1 MAFNLQ
7 TESGKPLHGFS
18 NGNDK
23 DALDVWVS
31 GRFLGSTTVLTL
43 SGTAATA
50 AASALTSANGDPVQ
64 VRVIGNNPFFL
75 AVNAVASSAAAF
87 FAASAQETIL
97 VPSGQPV
104 TVVQAGSGGSVWLTT
119 VS

>member
-75 AVNAVASSAAAF
+75 AVNAVASSAA
-87 FAASAQETIL
+87 SAQETIL